1 MDKGKKVAVVIL
13 AVFLASAAY
22 ADLEWITGETPK
34 NPVEKSN
41 TTVVRDAPS
50 GESHT
55 LTTGNQDVLASILTT
70 CTKMVSGYPGDSVNY
85 FYLGKNE
92 QVFYYAYFL
101 IKPTSRIHTAT
112 VECFSPSN
120 TRIAKYDQDFR
131 VSFTDRLLTVQND
144 TYQWFMLT
152 MDLGVDK
159 VNSQFGQTALL
170 HDLGLYTLRL
180 SVDGQLVG
188 VSFFYIKPA
197 ENKQIQP
204 IATPSGAANPGSAPN
219 ALPMST
225 PISKSPISPV
235 QKIK

>member
-1 MDKGKKVAVVIL
+1 MMNGKTLAFAALTAIL
-13 AVFLASAAY
+13 TTAAY

-34 NPVEKSN
+34 SPVEKSN

-50 GESHT
+50 GESHI
-55 LTTGNQDVLASILTT
+55 LTTGNQEVMVSILTT
-70 CTKMVSGYPGDSVNY
+70 CTKMVNGYPADSANY
-85 FYLGKNE
+85 FYLGKND
-92 QVFYYAYFL
+92 QVSYYAYFL

-112 VECFSPSN
+112 VECYSPSN

-131 VSFTDRLLTVQND
+131 VSFTDRLLTVQSD
-144 TYQWFMLT
+144 AYQWFLLNMT
-152 MDLGVDK
+152 LGVDK
-159 VNSQFGQTALL
+159 TISQYGQTGLL

-197 ENKQIQP
+197 EIKNASP
-204 IATPSGAANPGSAPN
+204 ISTPSAAATAVVPSNS
-219 ALPMST
+219 LPMST
-225 PISKSPISPV
+225 PISKLPIAPV